1 MSHSITFNTYLK
13 PFGNNTGIVV
23 PLDQLQRLSTSKRPT
38 VSVNANGYLF
48 ESVVASMNGEYLI
61 SFSKAHREASGF
73 IANQPL
79 TVTLTLLDTPRTIE
93 LPKDLEAIFREHPVL
108 HVFLQQSYS
117 YQKEVILSVES
128 AKKEET
134 KQTRILKWIDELN
147 KKPLV

>member
-1 MSHSITFNTYLK
+1 MSLTITFNTYLK

-23 PLDQLQRLSTSKRPT
+23 PLEHLQRLSTSKRPT
-38 VSVNANGYLF
+38 VKVNANGYLF

-79 TVTLTLLDTPRTIE
+79 TVTLTLVDTPRTIE
-93 LPKDLEAIFREHPVL
+93 LPKDLEVIFNNHHVL
-108 HVFLQQSYS
+108 HEFLQQSYS
-117 YQKEVILSVES
+117 YQKEVIRSIES

-134 KQTRILKWIDELN
+134 KQTRILKWINELN
-147 KKPLV
+147 KKPIV